1 MGGLESGE
9 LMEFSNIDN
18 FMGGVKHDQPCLLN
32 IHFCTPKCISHHHY
46 FFPDIDKKCRLQEV
60 LTNRFSQEMH
70 SRMKE
75 GKTKLVLLM
84 FLYFLLVTANPF
96 LCNITSYF
104 NDEAVSLTQMST
116 IQIYCQKIENT

>member
-1 MGGLESGE
+1 
-9 LMEFSNIDN
+9 MEFSNIDN

-32 IHFCTPKCISHHHY
+32 IHFCIPKCISHHPLL
-46 FFPDIDKKCRLQEV
+46 FPDIDKKCRLQEV

-104 NDEAVSLTQMST
+104 NDEAISLTQMST
-116 IQIYCQKIENT
+116 IQIYCQIIENT

>member
-1 MGGLESGE
+1 MTYHA
-9 LMEFSNIDN
+9 FYTYIY
-18 FMGGVKHDQPCLLN
+18 HY
-32 IHFCTPKCISHHHY
+32 TPKFISHHPLLV
-46 FFPDIDKKCRLQEV
+46 PDKNCRLQEV

-84 FLYFLLVTANPF
+84 FLYFILVTANPF

-104 NDEAVSLTQMST
+104 NDEAISLTQMST
-116 IQIYCQKIENT
+116 IQIY